1 MMRAG
6 AGGTEDVVAVL
17 VLAWFVL
24 LTVGYLTLCVLAI
37 AAARRERAN
46 EARRAFNAAM
56 LGRSAVQP
64 TVTIVVPAHDEQATI
79 EYAVRSLLAQ
89 NWRQLEVL
97 VVCNGCRDDTL
108 GVLRRAFALVD
119 APDTYTRGTGGI
131 AAVRSSWASATEP
144 RLRVLDVGRGG
155 KADALNVGLER
166 ARGTYFCTVDA
177 DSLLARDAIARV
189 VLPFVE
195 EGSDVVAVGS
205 VVRVLNG
212 ATVEDGIVT
221 RPGMPRT
228 ATGRMQVVEYARG
241 FHLGRSGWAE
251 VGALPIISGAFAAFR
266 TSALRV
272 IGGFRVD
279 TVGEDMEIVLRL
291 HDAFRP
297 RPGRR
302 AIVFVPR
309 PLCWTEVPE
318 DAATLRTQRIRWQHG
333 LVEAALTHRLQL
345 TKASTSVGRSALP
358 FLAVLELLAPVIE
371 AVGMLAIVL
380 AALVGILDMGVAAAF
395 LVLAVSLG
403 LLLGMVGVL
412 LEQYVGG
419 RFVHDARDV
428 VRLFGA
434 AVREQFGPRQRTAWW
449 RLQALFVRRVGT
461 AAWDGVEHHGAGSV
475 ATVTG
480 R

>member
-1 MMRAG
+1 MKR
-6 AGGTEDVVAVL
+6 
-17 VLAWFVL
+17 
-24 LTVGYLTLCVLAI
+24 
-37 AAARRERAN
+37 AAR
-46 EARRAFNAAM
+46 
-56 LGRSAVQP
+56 SALP
-64 TVTIVVPAHDEQATI
+64 CSGAPRYSPMVTIVVPAHDEEATI

-89 NWRQLEVL
+89 NWRHLEVL

-108 GVLRRAFALVD
+108 GVLQRSFDLVD
-119 APDTYTRGTGGI
+119 APDTYGRGANGV
-131 AAVRSSWASATEP
+131 AAIRSSWASRSEP

-155 KADALNVGLER
+155 KADALNCGLER

-177 DSLLARDAIARV
+177 DSLLARDAVARV

-212 ATVEDGIVT
+212 ASVDAGVVT

-228 ATGRMQVVEYARG
+228 ATGRMQIVEYARG

-279 TVGEDMEIVLRL
+279 TVGEDMEVVLRL

-297 RPGRR
+297 RRGRR
-302 AIVFVPR
+302 SIVFVPR

-318 DAATLRTQRIRWQHG
+318 DAATLRTQRMRWQHG
-333 LVEAALTHRLQL
+333 LVEAALAHRRQL
-345 TKASTSVGRSALP
+345 AGASTSVGRSALP
-358 FLAVLELLAPVIE
+358 FVAVVELLAPIIE
-371 AVGMLAIVL
+371 AVGIAFVLIAAITGVLDGAVAVAFVLLAIS
-380 AALVGILDMGVAAAF
+380 I
-395 LVLAVSLG
+395 G
-403 LLLGMVGVL
+403 LLLSMVGVL

-419 RFVHDARDV
+419 RFVHDSRDV
-428 VRLFGA
+428 LRLFGA

-449 RLQALFVRRVGT
+449 RLQALCNPRTGT
-461 AAWDGVEHHGAGSV
+461 GTWDGVDHHGAGSV
-475 ATVTG
+475 ATVVG
-480 R
+480 AQVNR